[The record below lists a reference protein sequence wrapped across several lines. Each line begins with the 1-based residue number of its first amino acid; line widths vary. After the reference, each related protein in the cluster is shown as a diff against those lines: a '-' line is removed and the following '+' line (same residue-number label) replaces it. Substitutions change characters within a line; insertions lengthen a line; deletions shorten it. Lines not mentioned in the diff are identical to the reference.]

1 MAKRHSKLLGI
12 AVGERSMMI
21 ADVASSGEK
30 PDVRRVIEFV
40 YPAGVSIADAAKLGE
55 ALRAFLDG
63 NGFGNNTAVIGLPAK
78 WLVVKSKSVPPT
90 DPATLADLLRLQAE
104 GEFTA
109 ELKDLV
115 HDYYPGQAE
124 NPSEVLL
131 VATQKKYLDA
141 AETLCESARLHL
153 AGVTS
158 SAIAL
163 AQASSPGDAM
173 VLAVSPAGAELYGRH
188 GQTVRISHLR
198 SGGTERAFVGELRRA
213 VSTIPANGGGR
224 ELILWDGAGLS
235 ATTLANELGFP
246 VRSGGFAS
254 LGVNAGNNSDGK
266 FAPAVAVA
274 VAGMGDL
281 AVDFQHSKLAVA
293 PRRLVPR
300 WAWIAVAAVVALVA
314 AGVFAYRDLQ
324 AQEAAVAS
332 LRAQVKANEGTVKTA
347 EQFVS
352 RVNYAKGWHYTDP
365 RYVACLRDLM
375 TGRDNLPDDNQTF
388 ATKLSLKEGTRVEKG
403 KTIRTGDLAGELF
416 GKTPDQKMVQD
427 IIDTL
432 KKNPNFPEVS
442 WGEMRIGGRTR
453 EVSFSVKFTY
463 RPPASKPVAKK

>member
-12 AVGERSMMI
+12 AIGERSMLI
-21 ADVASSGEK
+21 ADVASAGEK
-30 PDVRRVIEFV
+30 PDVRRAIEFV
-40 YPAGVSIADAAKLGE
+40 YPDGASIADPAKLGE
-55 ALRAFLDG
+55 ALRGFLDG
-63 NGFGNNTAVIGLPAK
+63 NGFGNNTAVIGLPAR

-90 DPATLADLLRLQAE
+90 DSATLADLLRLQAE
-104 GEFTA
+104 GEFTS

-124 NPSEVLL
+124 TPSEVLL
-131 VATQKKYLDA
+131 VATQKKYVDA
-141 AETLCESARLHL
+141 AESLCQAAKLQL

-158 SAIAL
+158 STIAL
-163 AQASSPGDAM
+163 ADASSPGGAM
-173 VLAVSPAGAELYGRH
+173 MLAVSPAGAELYGRH

-246 VRSGGFAS
+246 VRAGGFAS
-254 LGVNAGNNSDGK
+254 MGVNAGSNSDAK
-266 FAPAVAVA
+266 FAAAVAVA
-274 VAGMGDL
+274 VAGMSGL

-314 AGVFAYRDLQ
+314 AGVLAFRDLA
-324 AQEAAVAS
+324 AQEAAVATQRDD
-332 LRAQVKANEGTVKTA
+332 LKKNETAVLAA

-352 RVNYAKGWHYTDP
+352 RVKYAKGWHHTDP
-365 RYVACLRDLM
+365 RYVACLRDLV

-416 GKTPDQKMVQD
+416 GKTPDQKLVQD

-442 WGEMRIGGRTR
+442 WGEMRIGGRNR

-463 RPPASKPVAKK
+463 RPPASTAPAKK